1 LRRSFPE
8 RVALSAVNHE
18 PDRIQIFRVTVR
30 DQNERLDQF
39 LASHATELTRSR
51 VQELI
56 RRGCIRVNEGTVK
69 ASYRLK
75 TGDAIA
81 LSLPPARPYH
91 LEPEPVEFGVIHEDS
106 WLIVVNKPPG
116 VVIHPAPGHYTGTL
130 VHGLLQHCR
139 DLSGIGGELRP
150 GIVHRLDKDTSGL
163 MVVAKNDEAHAFL
176 SAQFKAKKV
185 TKQYVAIVHGILKG
199 ERGTIDL
206 PIARHPVRR
215 KEMSVVP
222 SGGRR
227 ALTHW
232 RKKEEL
238 SGKFSLLLVT
248 PMTGRTHQI
257 RVHLAHAGY
266 PVVGDPVYGYRRG
279 WWKNHFPSG
288 QDEVKRQMLHA
299 EKIGFIHPESR
310 VYCEFSAPMPDDME
324 RVLDLLR

>member
-1 LRRSFPE
+1 M
-8 RVALSAVNHE
+8 NHE
-18 PDRIQIFRVTVR
+18 PDRIQLFHVTVH

-51 VQELI
+51 AQELI
-56 RRGCIRVNEGTVK
+56 RRGCVRVNEGTAK
-69 ASYRLK
+69 PSYRLK

-91 LEPEPVEFGVIHEDS
+91 LEPERVEFAVIHEDLS
-106 WLIVVNKPPG
+106 LIVVNKPPG

-163 MVVAKNDEAHAFL
+163 VVVAKNDQAHAFL
-176 SAQFKAKKV
+176 SAQFKAKEV
-185 TKQYVAIVHGILKG
+185 TKQYVAIVHGIVKD
-199 ERGTIDL
+199 EQGTIDL

-227 ALTHW
+227 ALTLW
-232 RKKEEL
+232 CKKEEL
-238 SGKFSLLLVT
+238 SGRFSLVLVT
-248 PMTGRTHQI
+248 PKTGRTHQI
-257 RVHLAHAGY
+257 RVHLAHAGH
-266 PVVGDPVYGYRRG
+266 PIVGDPVYGYRRG
-279 WWKNHFPSG
+279 WWKRHFPEG

-299 EKIGFIHPESR
+299 EKIGFLHPESR
-310 VYCEFSAPMPDDME
+310 VYCEFHAPLPNDME
-324 RVLDLLR
+324 RVLDLLRRG